1 MLYAELG
8 RYPIEI
14 HIKCRM
20 IGFWNRI
27 ITGKQGKISFILY
40 NAIKNHKKTFNWNK
54 HVKNILSEIGRSDIW
69 INQAHTD
76 NRNINKLVRRNLIDQ
91 NLQTWHSSLQ
101 ESHKGTNYNIIK
113 QDIALEKYLITTPKC
128 YWLSLFKFRT
138 ENHRFPVETGR
149 WDDTDYAERKCTLCN
164 LNDVGDN
171 FHYLL
176 ICPYFRTDRKRYLN
190 SRYYT
195 RPNILLY
202 QELLAILDKKELE
215 KLSTFTN
222 ILMKKFSR

>member
-1 MLYAELG
+1 M
-8 RYPIEI
+8 
-14 HIKCRM
+14 
-20 IGFWNRI
+20 
-27 ITGKQGKISFILY
+27 
-40 NAIKNHKKTFNWNK
+40 
-54 HVKNILSEIGRSDIW
+54 
-69 INQAHTD
+69 
-76 NRNINKLVRRNLIDQ
+76 
-91 NLQTWHSSLQ
+91 QTWHSSLQ

-128 YWLSLFKFRT
+128 YWLSLLKFRT

-164 LNDVGDN
+164 QNDVGDN

-176 ICPYFRTDRKRYLN
+176 ICLYFRTDRKRYLN

-202 QELLAILDKKELE
+202 QELLAILRKTIEGYGFCFDFIVKGIIFSTQIINRYVAEPSLCKE
-215 KLSTFTN
+215 S
-222 ILMKKFSR
+222 IKFSHCLEALLADLQKR